1 MNTIDIRPYLDD
13 LERRID
19 PAQETRVEQDW
30 LAFADK
36 KCQSAY
42 FTTSRPPCKAGIE
55 WPHVMV
61 NDGLKDY
68 DLMIL
73 QQLAMASAT
82 LENGTGEMLCLRSN
96 YGTGIIP
103 TMFGAESFIMP
114 YETDT
119 LPGSKPFAN
128 AKDDVMRIVD
138 AGIIDF
144 GNGLARKVFEMAERY
159 HELIRD
165 YPKISRFVH
174 YYDPDLQG
182 PLPLIEA
189 TWGSDFFEDLYDD
202 TDSVLKALDFYT
214 EVYIQFTRKW
224 KALCPDFDSGHAV
237 EWAMLHKGGTIIRND
252 SAMNISGEMYEEF
265 VQPRDQRILSEFGGG
280 IHFCGKGDHYIDRV
294 ANIRNLSCINMSQP
308 DWNSMDKIYANT
320 IDKGIQIIG
329 LPSWEV
335 ERAVNAGRP
344 LRGMVHSG
352 ASLAAWIKKDS

>member
-1 MNTIDIRPYLDD
+1 MDIRPYLDD

-19 PAQETRVEQDW
+19 PEQELRVEQEW
-30 LAFADK
+30 LDFADG
-36 KCQSAY
+36 KCRKEFFQ
-42 FTTSRPPCKAGIE
+42 TSRTPSKPGLV

-61 NDGLKDY
+61 NDALEDY

-73 QQLAMASAT
+73 QQLAMVSAS
-82 LENGTGEMLCLRSN
+82 LETGTGEMLCLRSN

-114 YETDT
+114 YDVDT

-128 AKDDVMRIVD
+128 AKKDVMAIVD
-138 AGIIDF
+138 AGTIDF
-144 GNGLARKVFEMAERY
+144 GKGLARKVFEMAERY
-159 HELIRD
+159 HDLVKD
-165 YPKISRFVH
+165 YPRISRFVH

-189 TWGSDFFEDLYDD
+189 TWGSDFFEDLYEDE
-202 TDSVLKALDFYT
+202 DSVVKALAFYT

-252 SAMNISGEMYEEF
+252 SAMNISGDMYEEF
-265 VQPRDQRILSEFGGG
+265 VQPFDQKILSEFGGG
-280 IHFCGKGDHYIDRV
+280 IHFCGRGDHYIDRI
-294 ANIRNLSCINMSQP
+294 ANIQNLSFINLSQP
-308 DWNSMDKIYANT
+308 DWNNMEKIYCNT
-320 IDKGIQIIG
+320 VDKGIEIIG
-329 LPSWEV
+329 LPTWEV
-335 ERAVNAGRP
+335 ERAMREGRP

-352 ASLAAWIKKDS
+352 ASLAAWIKKES